1 MWKHVVTQ
9 AYNRVLPCFKNI
21 WDSLTRGSKRVIGP
35 VFRNQSR
42 LRSLLLLLLFIGLIF
57 LSGQILWIYCGVQ
70 PTLVFKE
77 KIILDIPMGSSI
89 FQIGRIL
96 EEKGLIK
103 NRDSFVW
110 YVYLTGRKERLKA
123 GHYSFDGSIS
133 FHRLVK
139 ELETGR
145 PIIYKITIPEGYT
158 AGEIG
163 LLLSR
168 RGLIDLNKFQ
178 ELLHDKVFLN
188 SQLTNFSPSTGEGFL
203 FPDTYEIAQGAS
215 EEEILRVFFRRF
227 RQVWAEISSE
237 ATTND
242 LSPLESVILA
252 SVVEK
257 EAKVE
262 EERPVIAGVFLNRLQ
277 KGRLLQS
284 CATVQYALGERKQRL
299 LYEDL
304 EIDSPYNT
312 YRYKGLPPSP
322 ISNPGR
328 ASLAAVLHPTKTDYL
343 YFVAK
348 TDGSHVFSRTY
359 REHLKAQS
367 YVGNN

>member
-9 AYNRVLPCFKNI
+9 ANKRVLPGLKKN
-21 WDSLTRGSKRVIGP
+21 WADLTRNCKRYLGP
-35 VFRNQSR
+35 VFRGRIS
-42 LRSLLLLLLFIGLIF
+42 LRSLLILLLFLGLIV
-57 LSGQILWIYCGVQ
+57 LCGQILWLYCGVQ
-70 PTLVFKE
+70 TTLTSE
-77 KIILDIPMGSSI
+77 DKIVLDIPMGSSI

-96 EEKGLIK
+96 EENGLIK

-110 YVYLTGRKERLKA
+110 YIYLTGKKERLKA

-133 FHRLVK
+133 FHQLLK

-158 AGEIG
+158 AEDIG
-163 LLLSR
+163 QLLSS
-168 RGLIDLNKFQ
+168 RGLIDLNRFQ

-188 SQLTNFSPSTGEGFL
+188 SQLTDFSPLTGEGFL
-203 FPDTYEIAQGAS
+203 FPDTYELAQGAS
-215 EEEILRVFFRRF
+215 EEEILKIFFRRF
-227 RQVWAEISSE
+227 RQVWAEITSD
-237 ATTND
+237 AVTND

-262 EERPVIAGVFLNRLQ
+262 EERPVIAGIFLNRLR

-328 ASLAAVLHPTKTDYL
+328 ASLVAVLRPSKTDYL

-348 TDGSHVFSRTY
+348 VDGSHIFSRTY

-367 YVGNN
+367 YVGN